1 MVKTMTYIAKRN
13 NAVNTLE
20 GIYALFDT
28 AMAAFPFACAEQ
40 CSDCCTCNVTA
51 TGLEIA
57 YIQDRLDAGAL
68 DDIRVRVAARAGQ
81 TQRFRPFQTTNG
93 FAQACMEGRDADEEE
108 NDPSW
113 GNCPLLED
121 GICSIYPVR
130 PLGCRVMMSTTPCR
144 QTGQADMPLLALT
157 ITTVFMQFVEHLDA
171 GGVYGSFLDLLEYA
185 GKNDLGCKRLPEKD
199 KILGTTQNLKIPA
212 LMIPP
217 EHVEKT
223 RNLVGSLR
231 SLIQDND
238 SPST

>member
-1 MVKTMTYIAKRN
+1 MTCIAKFDKAVKT
-13 NAVNTLE
+13 LE
-20 GIYALFDT
+20 EIYALFDT
-28 AMAAFPFACAEQ
+28 AMAAFPFACAKQ
-40 CSDCCTCNVTA
+40 CADCCTCNVTA

-68 DDIRVRVAARAGQ
+68 DDIRVRLDRAGQ
-81 TQRFRPFQTTNG
+81 SRRYRPLQTTNG
-93 FAQACMEGRDADEEE
+93 FALACMEGRDADEEE

-113 GNCPLLED
+113 GTCPLLED

-144 QTGQADMPLLALT
+144 QTGQADMPFLALT
-157 ITTVFMQFVEHLDA
+157 ITTIFMQFVEHLDA

-185 GKNDLGCKRLPEKD
+185 GKNALGCNRLKEND
-199 KILGTTQNLKIPA
+199 KISEIAQNLKIPA

-223 RNLVGSLR
+223 RTLVQSLGR
-231 SLIQDND
+231 MIREND
-238 SPST
+238 SSST